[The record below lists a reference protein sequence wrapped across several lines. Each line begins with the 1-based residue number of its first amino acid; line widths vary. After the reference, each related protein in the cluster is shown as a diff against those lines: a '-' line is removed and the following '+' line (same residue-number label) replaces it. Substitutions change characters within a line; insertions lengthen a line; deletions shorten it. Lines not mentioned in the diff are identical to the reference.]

1 MNYTKLNQNTME
13 ELNGSHVQLN
23 IAGAVFFGIFNH
35 NYTSFNVGSIG
46 SFNPNCFE
54 VEVIHGCHILHQIK
68 L

>member
-13 ELNGSHVQLN
+13 ELNGLNVQLN

-35 NYTSFNVGSIG
+35 NYTSFNVGLIG
-46 SFNPNCFE
+46 SFNPKCFE
-54 VEVIHGCHILHQIK
+54 VEVIQGCYILHQVI